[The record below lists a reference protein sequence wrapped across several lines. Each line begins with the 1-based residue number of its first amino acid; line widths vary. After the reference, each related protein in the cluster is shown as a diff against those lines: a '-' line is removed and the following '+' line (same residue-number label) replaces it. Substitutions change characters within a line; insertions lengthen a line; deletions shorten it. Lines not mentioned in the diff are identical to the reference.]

1 MLYAGSIARYG
12 TLDLDGLVG
21 IDSSLA
27 NDYFE
32 KSYQAVKQIEGKFSL
47 YRKNTNK
54 EQNYADLFLAESSTE
69 NIFVK
74 YFQRNVNAHGYDTYC
89 VPFQYTSGGYSSYLC
104 PPLEFV
110 ERFERKD
117 GTPANLQIQLTYLRI
132 WMHVFGELLSI
143 RMQYLKMKNVIYK
156 EG

>member
-1 MLYAGSIARYG
+1 M
-12 TLDLDGLVG
+12 
-21 IDSSLA
+21 
-27 NDYFE
+27 
-32 KSYQAVKQIEGKFSL
+32 
-47 YRKNTNK
+47 
-54 EQNYADLFLAESSTE
+54 
-69 NIFVK
+69 K

-117 GTPANLQIQLTYLRI
+117 GTPANFAERGTSQHFADPADLFKDMDAR
-132 WMHVFGELLSI
+132 FGELLSI